1 LNFLNFLSNLH
12 AIFFFIKK
20 KLLFLLKSVPNFEKF
35 TYLEGHRYLTFKSF
49 FNWFFAWK
57 FWVLRLHVYLLDLP
71 TEINMEKV
79 ERIWFLLYLQQT
91 IFDCLIDW
99 LVFNTNFNQ
108 LDLHKPSKSLL
119 LGFPIFWLWVYR
131 PFNKGR
137 HQGLLPV

>member
-1 LNFLNFLSNLH
+1 MNFLNFLSNLH
-12 AIFFFIKK
+12 AIFFFFIKK
-20 KLLFLLKSVPNFEKF
+20 NLLFLLKSVPNVEKF
-35 TYLEGHRYLTFKSF
+35 TYLEGHRYLSHFSIDFCLKIFSIQATCISS
-49 FNWFFAWK
+49 WFTHRDQYGK
-57 FWVLRLHVYLLDLP
+57 G
-71 TEINMEKV
+71 K

-108 LDLHKPSKSLL
+108 LDLHIPSKSLL

-137 HQGLLPV
+137 HQVLLPV